1 MPMGRIFFGGWRL
14 NESIE
19 FGGFVGAV
27 ADVANTG
34 PPSDSNYE
42 SVDDRDAL
50 AQIDISYLF

>member
-34 PPSDSNYE
+34 PPSDRNYE

-50 AQIDISYLF
+50 ARIDISYLF

>member
-1 MPMGRIFFGGWRL
+1 MGRIFFGGWRL

-27 ADVANTG
+27 ADVTNTG

>member
-1 MPMGRIFFGGWRL
+1 
-14 NESIE
+14 
-19 FGGFVGAV
+19 VV
-27 ADVANTG
+27 DVANTC